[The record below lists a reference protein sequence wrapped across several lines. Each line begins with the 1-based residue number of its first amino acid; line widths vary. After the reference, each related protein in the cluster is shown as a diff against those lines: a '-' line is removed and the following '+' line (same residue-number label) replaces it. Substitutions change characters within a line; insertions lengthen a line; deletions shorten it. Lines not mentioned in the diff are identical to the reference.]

1 MEKEKCKLKLHFQ
14 ATWSDWLVG
23 WLGAIMTRHDLYD
36 FTVAE
41 QLNAFDTPAAIDT
54 GALN

>member
-54 GALN
+54 EPH